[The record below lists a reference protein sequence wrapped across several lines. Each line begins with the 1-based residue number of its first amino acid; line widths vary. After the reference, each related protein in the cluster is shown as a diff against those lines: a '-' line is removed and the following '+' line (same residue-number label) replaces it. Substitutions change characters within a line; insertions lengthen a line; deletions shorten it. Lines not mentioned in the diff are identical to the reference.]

1 MLIST
6 VSPGGSPPI
15 YNSRWRLPHFLQ
27 IRVQYACAINPP
39 AALRARESLEIKAAL
54 FADELDVLV
63 KSLQPSPSY
72 SSGATA

>member
-27 IRVQYACAINPP
+27 IQVEYACATTR
-39 AALRARESLEIKAAL
+39 LLHFAREKAS
-54 FADELDVLV
+54 
-63 KSLQPSPSY
+63 KSRQRYLLMNWMFL
-72 SSGATA
+72 

>member
-27 IRVQYACAINPP
+27 IRVQYACTINRLPHF
-39 AALRARESLEIKAAL
+39 AREKAS
-54 FADELDVLV
+54 
-63 KSLQPSPSY
+63 KSRQCYLLMK
-72 SSGATA
+72 